1 MYHLFVRQVGMAA
14 NLKDYVLT
22 NHEGQ
27 EVNTEK
33 ISTDLTSYQEF
44 FCLYKIFSIKKFF
57 LTEIIKIYYKVSL
70 ASVQV
75 KGCEVLLHDG
85 VPVAYASCPI
95 ETVSCHPTVNLFIK

>member
-1 MYHLFVRQVGMAA
+1 MYHVFVRQVGMAA

-44 FCLYKIFSIKKFF
+44 FCLYK
-57 LTEIIKIYYKVSL
+57 YL
-70 ASVQV
+70 AS
-75 KGCEVLLHDG
+75 KN
-85 VPVAYASCPI
+85 S
-95 ETVSCHPTVNLFIK
+95 S